1 MSRCR
6 TSTGPGTY
14 VAALCVV
21 ATLGLAAPGRAEE
34 PARGFFGLTPVV
46 TNEHVEVRSVSP
58 GGPAE
63 RAGVRPGDVI
73 LTLAGGPVPT
83 ESQGDVFRA
92 FTAFEEGETVEI
104 VLRRNGSVRR
114 FEVTLGS
121 VPVPTRED
129 QKRIDEVERK
139 VRAAEVVEE
148 IFRANDEIELALA
161 DGEGLRLR
169 GSGETA
175 WTVLDPEVAKTFEP
189 IAARFLRPGKRSTV
203 KLEVDRNEDGSLA
216 LVPVD

>member
-6 TSTGPGTY
+6 TATGLATY

-21 ATLGLAAPGRAEE
+21 AHLGLAAPGRAEE

-46 TNEHVEVRSVSP
+46 THEHVEVRSVSP

-63 RAGVRPGDVI
+63 KAGVRPGDVI
-73 LTLAGGPVPT
+73 LALAGEPVPT
-83 ESQGDVFRA
+83 ESQGGVFRA

-161 DGEGLRLR
+161 DGGGLRLR

-189 IAARFLRPGKRSTV
+189 VAARFLRPGKRSMV
-203 KLEVDRNEDGSLA
+203 KLRVDRNEDGSLA

>member
-1 MSRCR
+1 
-6 TSTGPGTY
+6 
-14 VAALCVV
+14 
-21 ATLGLAAPGRAEE
+21 
-34 PARGFFGLTPVV
+34 
-46 TNEHVEVRSVSP
+46 
-58 GGPAE
+58 
-63 RAGVRPGDVI
+63 
-73 LTLAGGPVPT
+73 
-83 ESQGDVFRA
+83 VFRA